1 MGAPISAPFP
11 SAPTPPP
18 PPPRCLYLFCDIVF
32 VRGAPIRVL
41 RGASR
46 LEMGAQPALP
56 FPLPTQKPAVP
67 PLPHVLL
74 QTTLTPEGQGAPRPP
89 GQVRTWVMEV
99 QIPPAPGVWGHPPT
113 WGCSPSPCHGL
124 ALAGRAGSGWGGAW
138 WRGLFPAQRS
148 QVGTPI
154 HPQSAVSS
162 WIWLLGVFGAWHC
175 LHRACLGP
183 GWGGLHAASFMFGAV
198 CGGHPGVCPQLGA
211 GGAAVTFPAPNWT
224 LWGGDMPTCQGHA
237 MCLAGLGNAPY
248 LHSQSV
254 TWGGTG
260 HSPAWRQSPPTLYPQ
275 AAGPG
280 QLCVPI
286 PTCLGTCCC
295 SQGGSFGTPNSSGWC
310 LYPHGLQSLAGG
322 VAGTSAPLC
331 GPGEDRSLWPD
342 PGLPQ
347 PTDTPPLLLPAVFH
361 HRGCQGQG
369 WLSPL
374 CCTPP
379 MAVSHPEFGYMSLGG
394 GAASVVP
401 PPPPP

>member
-1 MGAPISAPFP
+1 MVEGAFSCSEEP
-11 SAPTPPP
+11 SGDSHTPPI
-18 PPPRCLYLFCDIVF
+18 CCKQLDLAA
-32 VRGAPIRVL
+32 G
-41 RGASR
+41 
-46 LEMGAQPALP
+46 
-56 FPLPTQKPAVP
+56 
-67 PLPHVLL
+67 
-74 QTTLTPEGQGAPRPP
+74 
-89 GQVRTWVMEV
+89 
-99 QIPPAPGVWGHPPT
+99 GVWGLALPAQGLPGSGLGGSACCILHV
-113 WGCSPSPCHGL
+113 WGCL
-124 ALAGRAGSGWGGAW
+124 W
-138 WRGLFPAQRS
+138 
-148 QVGTPI
+148 GTP
-154 HPQSAVSS
+154 
-162 WIWLLGVFGAWHC
+162 
-175 LHRACLGP
+175 
-183 GWGGLHAASFMFGAV
+183 WGMS
-198 CGGHPGVCPQLGA
+198 
-211 GGAAVTFPAPNWT
+211 PARCRGSCCDLPCSK
-224 LWGGDMPTCQGHA
+224 LDSVWGGDMPTCQGHA

-254 TWGGTG
+254 TWGGGG

-401 PPPPP
+401 PPTPALMPWWGGYSFWWVLQIMVLSTLDSLLF